1 MKVIFVRHG
10 QTGENVVH
18 RHQPNNTPLSIEG
31 RRQAVVAGERIVAIN
46 PTHVVTSPL
55 VRSLQTAS
63 LIANACDI
71 IPSIDYS
78 LVELERPRSMT
89 GHGHMSSRSLFFYLW
104 WYSGLSNTGESYSMI
119 RKRIALARHNLE
131 RLPADAT
138 VVVVSHS
145 VFISLFVAHVC
156 RPHMLGP
163 LGIVRSFMMLKSM
176 PNTGMT
182 EYEVSV
188 GEGLCGW
195 TRTNDLN
202 LS

>member
-1 MKVIFVRHG
+1 MKIIFVRHG
-10 QTGENVVH
+10 QTNENVVH
-18 RHQPNNTPLSIEG
+18 RHQPVETPLSILG
-31 RRQAVVAGERIVAIN
+31 RRQAVLAGERIVAIN
-46 PTHVVTSPL
+46 PTHIVSSPL

-63 LIANACDI
+63 LIANECDM

-78 LVELERPRSMT
+78 LVELIRPQSLT
-89 GHGHMSSRSLFFYLW
+89 GYGHMSSRSLFFYLW
-104 WYSGLSNTGESYSMI
+104 WYSGFSRGGESYSMI
-119 RKRIALARHNLE
+119 RQRIAVARQNLE

-163 LGIVRSFMMLKSM
+163 LGIVRTFMMLRRM

-188 GEGLCGW
+188 AKGLCGW
-195 TRTNDLN
+195 VRTQGESAL
-202 LS
+202 

>member
-18 RHQPNNTPLSIEG
+18 RHQPNNTTLSIEG
-31 RRQAVVAGERIVAIN
+31 RQQAVKVGKRISAIN
-46 PTHVVTSPL
+46 PTHIVSSPL

-63 LIANACDI
+63 LIANECDM

-78 LVELERPRSMT
+78 LVELERPRTMT
-89 GHGHMSSRSLFFYLW
+89 GHGHMSSRSLLFYMW
-104 WYSGLSNTGESYSMI
+104 WYSGLSRSGESYSMI
-119 RKRIALARHNLE
+119 RKRIAIARSNLE
-131 RLPADAT
+131 RLPPDAT

-156 RPHMLGP
+156 RPYMLGP
-163 LGIVRSFMMLKSM
+163 FGIVRTFMMLKKM

-182 EYEVSV
+182 EYNVSV

-195 TRTNDLN
+195 TQSNDLN
-202 LS
+202 LR

>member
-31 RRQAVVAGERIVAIN
+31 RRQAVMAGERIAAIN
-46 PTHVVTSPL
+46 PTHIVSSPL

-63 LIANACDI
+63 LIANECDM

-78 LVELERPRSMT
+78 LVELERPPTVT
-89 GHGHMSSRSLFFYLW
+89 GYGHMSSRSLFFYLW
-104 WYSGLSNTGESYSMI
+104 WYSSLSRSGESYSMI
-119 RKRIALARHNLE
+119 RQRIAIARQNLE

-145 VFISLFVAHVC
+145 VFISLFIAHVC
-156 RPHMLGP
+156 RTHMLGP
-163 LGIVRSFMMLKSM
+163 VGIVRAFFMLKKM

-188 GEGLCGW
+188 AQGLCGW
-195 TRTNDLN
+195 VRTNDLN